1 VHPETRKPQRCPPW
15 FFFWGILRSREGV
28 HVSKRNAKS
37 RVVQYRPRAVH
48 EVLAPIET
56 AVRLVNKPVEDLLR
70 ALDLVPSISENG
82 DEVKPPTVVQ
92 QAHDAE
98 KLQFGEPRQTASSS
112 AKKTPR
118 RRKKGE
124 AEAILVSALCEWH
137 GFSDGGCNRTEPIE
151 VSELARRCN
160 MARSTVSAFFARCFK
175 GHGQYRRRCCKTSDL
190 IFSLQ
195 LLRGEVRPR
204 HFTQYYG
211 EPSDGQ
217 DNDD

>member
-48 EVLAPIET
+48 EVLAPVET

-137 GFSDGGCNRTEPIE
+137 GFDGGCNRTEPIE

-160 MARSTVSAFFARCFK
+160 MARSTVSSFFARCFK
-175 GHGQYRRRCCKTSDL
+175 GHDQYQRRCSKPGEL
-190 IFSLQ
+190 AFSLK
-195 LLRGEVRPR
+195 LLRGEVLPR
-204 HFTQYYG
+204 HFTQHCS
-211 EPSDGQ
+211 EPSDDQ

>member
-1 VHPETRKPQRCPPW
+1 
-15 FFFWGILRSREGV
+15 
-28 HVSKRNAKS
+28 VSKRNAKS

-48 EVLAPIET
+48 EALAPVE
-56 AVRLVNKPVEDLLR
+56 AALRLVNKPYNDLLR
-70 ALDLVPSISENG
+70 ALDWVPYVSEDG

-92 QAHDAE
+92 RAHDVE

-124 AEAILVSALCEWH
+124 AEAILISALCEWH
-137 GFSDGGCNRTEPIE
+137 GFSDGGCDRAEPIG
-151 VSELARRCN
+151 VSELARRCD
-160 MARSTVSAFFARCFK
+160 MARSTVSSFFKKFFE
-175 GHGQYRRRCCKTSDL
+175 GHNQYQRQCSKPSDL
-190 IFSLQ
+190 TLSLK

-211 EPSDGQ
+211 EPSDDQ